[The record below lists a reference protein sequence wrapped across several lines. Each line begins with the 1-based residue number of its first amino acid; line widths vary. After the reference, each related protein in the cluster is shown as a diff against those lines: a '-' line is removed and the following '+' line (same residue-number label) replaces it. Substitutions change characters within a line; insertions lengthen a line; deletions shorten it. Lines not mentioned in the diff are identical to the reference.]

1 MTNSKS
7 DDRRQF
13 LLNELKRIGYKPNEN
28 ESLANK
34 SLYDLE
40 MLVITAKCERG
51 NDIETY
57 NVRMEIE
64 EEAE

>member
-7 DDRRQF
+7 EYRRQF
-13 LLNELKRIGYKPNEN
+13 LLNELKRIGYKPNE
-28 ESLANK
+28 SLTDK

-40 MLVITAKCERG
+40 MLVITAKFEQG
-51 NDIETY
+51 KDIETF
-57 NVRMEIE
+57 NARMKIE